1 MSSIH
6 ETQAR
11 LKARIWQAIAQSKLD
26 LSPLPHATTEALV
39 NTAVEAALL
48 ELDEALTQAVAEAGD
63 QERADAPAAPNETEK
78 PTAHEKT
85 AATLFDNTTDAPVAG
100 ERVLWEGR
108 SFLSLTKHYRITT
121 ERVRFSQGL
130 FNKEREDIE
139 LIKIQD
145 IDQKQTFGE
154 RLINVGDIV
163 IHSHDSSNP
172 TLMMEN
178 VGDVQRVHEI
188 LRRAMLDARGRA
200 NFTYR
205 EEM

>member
-1 MSSIH
+1 MSIN

-26 LSPLPHATTEALV
+26 LSPLPHATAEALV

-48 ELDEALTQAVAEAGD
+48 EIDEALTQAMEEANT
-63 QERADAPAAPNETEK
+63 QEQANAPAAHSEPVTDDTPASTSLANNIDSASTAQAKGEK
-78 PTAHEKT
+78 
-85 AATLFDNTTDAPVAG
+85 
-100 ERVLWEGR
+100 VLWEGR
-108 SFLSLTKHYRITT
+108 SFLSLTQHYRITT
-121 ERVRFSQGL
+121 ERIRFSQGL

-139 LIKIQD
+139 LVKIQD
-145 IDQKQTFGE
+145 IDQTQTFGE
-154 RLINVGDIV
+154 RLINVGDII

-178 VGDVQRVHEI
+178 IGDVQRVHEI
-188 LRRAMLDARGRA
+188 LRRAMLDARARA